1 MLTTQQKL
9 GLGSCLACVGGL
21 SVLLMLLLDPNLGR
35 PWSFLVGFAIG
46 LLSALGAGL
55 ALVGLAERRNTS
67 HR

>member
-1 MLTTQQKL
+1 
-9 GLGSCLACVGGL
+9 
-21 SVLLMLLLDPNLGR
+21 LLDPNLGR

-55 ALVGLAERRNTS
+55 AVVGLAERRSTS